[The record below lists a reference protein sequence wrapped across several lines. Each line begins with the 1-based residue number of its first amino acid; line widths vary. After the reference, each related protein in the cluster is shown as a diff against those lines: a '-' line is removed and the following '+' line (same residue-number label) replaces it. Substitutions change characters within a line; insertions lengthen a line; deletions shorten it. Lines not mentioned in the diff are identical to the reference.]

1 MNIQERKSNLKTGS
15 HQIHLT
21 SVPLPAKKGRRRVL
35 AKAGGIVPLPNRT
48 GEATDGQAAPGS
60 GVLVFHSPCDAP
72 ASTTTSNGGGTVI
85 SNVSLQLLFWGS
97 AWNSGPTPSIGQ
109 VINSVNSIL
118 QGPYMSG
125 LAQYGVGG
133 GNLSGAWIVTGREPN
148 NPFSN
153 DDVHGIISDL
163 IDQGSFP
170 EPDDPGGRNLYMFV
184 LPANV
189 HSNEPHT
196 GFHTYDWDYDFP
208 FDIDKAWF
216 GWVTHNGALD
226 SLTPIFSHEL
236 VEACTDPEGDGI
248 QVNPRS
254 DSDWNEIGDV
264 CCSNARVNGVLVQS
278 YWSDQ
283 DLACIVPIALPGLSV
298 TSVLE
303 FGRFHLHEPSD
314 PKPVTITNVGASLVS
329 VSIPPSP
336 KPGLHTNFFWDESG
350 SHQLNPGDSLEV
362 NVTFAPTVI
371 GPNGGELKFSANA
384 VGSPFTVHLR
394 GQGIKGSSV

>member
-1 MNIQERKSNLKTGS
+1 
-15 HQIHLT
+15 
-21 SVPLPAKKGRRRVL
+21 VPVPAKRVRQRVL

-48 GEATDGQAAPGS
+48 GEATDGHGGPVS
-60 GVLVFHSPCDAP
+60 GILVFHSPCDAP
-72 ASTTTSNGGGTVI
+72 ASTTTSSGGGTVI

-97 AWNSGPTPSIGQ
+97 AWNSSPSPSIGQ
-109 VINSVNSIL
+109 VIHAVNSIL
-118 QGPYMSG
+118 HGPYMSG
-125 LAQYGVGG
+125 LAQYGVSG

-148 NPFSN
+148 NPFST

-189 HSNEPHT
+189 HSTDTKHT
-196 GFHTYDWDYDFP
+196 GLHTYDTDYDFP
-208 FDIDKAWF
+208 FDVDKAWF
-216 GWVTHNGALD
+216 GWVTHNGTLD

-248 QVNPRS
+248 QVNPRN

-298 TSVLE
+298 TSVL
-303 FGRFHLHEPSD
+303 GSD
-314 PKPVTITNVGASLVS
+314 DFICTSRAT
-329 VSIPPSP
+329 PSP
-336 KPGLHTNFFWDESG
+336 
-350 SHQLNPGDSLEV
+350 
-362 NVTFAPTVI
+362 
-371 GPNGGELKFSANA
+371 
-384 VGSPFTVHLR
+384 
-394 GQGIKGSSV
+394 